1 MDKIKQKADLA
12 MLTLTLGV
20 LVYFFACWIV
30 TKDLTMDDYWYKTVP
45 FNMEWFGQR
54 WETWSQ
60 RIAIDAFVVWLTRTS
75 ELSCE
80 VITILIWIALAV
92 SLLWSLRIK
101 NLSAGIAVVLT
112 LTFQNVFEV
121 ETAGYFTTH
130 LNYVLPVLLAILVCN
145 ILYLQ
150 KINGLVA
157 LLMFCMV
164 YILGNQELAAIGM
177 IPILG
182 WIFFKGPK
190 QNRSYVVACFL
201 ITLLCIALFFMCGA
215 TTVRKCVHGL
225 QEYPNFESLSVL
237 YKIYSGS
244 LVTLTYYFCQINYFS
259 IFLISTLTFCLLKQ
273 QNKLTW
279 INAVIT
285 VVIAYLCHYVAS
297 QFNEELIYTNLHYQY
312 ANNIHFTGLRP
323 VLLYLYTLLCVIAVI
338 IEICTLSVKNQVKL
352 LLLGLLGVGFAV
364 RMVMA
369 FSPTIFFSLSRTFI
383 FFNFAILLCA
393 LFALKQY
400 QLLNSKKVHLTIIVL
415 AVLALI
421 PRFDF
426 LKSDDYKD
434 HFPYYPFF
442 ERHFDMMVYKCQLK
456 YNIRKSHIADLDNAY
471 YKDFKNLNKQLRKL
485 DERNKRL
492 IEGNFPA
499 PVFQHPLHDRS
510 RRNEPI
516 IVPDSKIVV
525 KSTLT
530 DIKN

>member
-12 MLTLTLGV
+12 LLTLTLAA
-20 LVYFFACWIV
+20 LVYFFASWIV

-92 SLLWSLRIK
+92 SMLWSLHIK
-101 NLSAGIAVVLT
+101 NFSAGIAVVLT
-112 LTFQNVFEV
+112 LAFQSVFEV

-215 TTVRKCVHGL
+215 TTVRKCIHGI

-279 INAVIT
+279 VNAVIT
-285 VVIAYLCHYVAS
+285 VAIVYLCHYVAS

-323 VLLYLYTLLCVIAVI
+323 VLLYLYSLLCVIAVI
-338 IEICTLSVKNQVKL
+338 IEICDLSVKNKVKL
-352 LLLGLLGVGFAV
+352 LLLGLLVVGFAV

-383 FFNFAILLCA
+383 FFNFSILFAA
-393 LFALKQY
+393 LFILKECR
-400 QLLNSKKVHLTIIVL
+400 LLQSKKLHLTIVL
-415 AVLALI
+415 LAFLALI
-421 PRFDF
+421 PRFEF
-426 LKSDDYKD
+426 LKSDDYKL

-442 ERHFDMMVYKCQLK
+442 ERYFDIMVYQCQLK
-456 YNIRKSHIADLDNAY
+456 YNIRKSHIADIDNEY
-471 YKDFKNLNKQLRKL
+471 YKDFKNLNKQLKKL
-485 DERNKRL
+485 NERNKRL

-516 IVPDSKIVV
+516 YVPDSKIVV
-525 KSTLT
+525 KSTVT
-530 DIKN
+530 DIEN

>member
-1 MDKIKQKADLA
+1 MEKLKQKADKVLLFLA
-12 MLTLTLGV
+12 LCT
-20 LVYFFACWIV
+20 LVYFFYLWIG
-30 TKDLTMDDYWYKTVP
+30 TKDLTLDDYWYKTVP

-60 RIAIDAFVVWLTRTS
+60 RIALDAFVVWLTRTS

-80 VITILIWIALAV
+80 VITVLIWLGLAV

-101 NLSAGIAVVLT
+101 NISAGIAVVLT
-112 LTFQNVFEV
+112 LAFQSVFEV

-130 LNYVLPVLLAILVCN
+130 LNYVLPVLLVIIVCN

-182 WIFFKGPK
+182 WIYFNGPK
-190 QNRSYVVACFL
+190 QNRSYVIACFL

-215 TTVRKCVHGL
+215 TTVRKCIHGI

-237 YKIYSGS
+237 YKVYSGS

-259 IFLISTLTFCLLKQ
+259 IFLISSLTFCLLKEYK
-273 QNKLTW
+273 KLSWLTA
-279 INAVIT
+279 IITIAV
-285 VVIAYLCHYVAS
+285 VYGMHYFAS

-323 VLLYLYTLLCVIAVI
+323 VLLYLYSLLCVIAVI
-338 IEICTLSVKNQVKL
+338 FEICAISVKNKVKL

-383 FFNFAILLCA
+383 FFNFSILFAA
-393 LFALKQY
+393 LFILKECK
-400 QLLNSKKVHLTIIVL
+400 LLHSKKLHLTIVVL
-415 AVLALI
+415 AFLALI

-426 LKSDDYKD
+426 LKSDDYKE

-442 ERHFDMMVYKCQLK
+442 ERYYDMMVYQCQLK
-456 YNIRKSHIADLDNAY
+456 YNIRKSHIADLDNEY
-471 YKDFKNLNKQLRKL
+471 YKDIKNLNKQIRKL
-485 DERNKRL
+485 NERNRRL
-492 IEGNFPA
+492 IEGEYPA
-499 PVFQHPLHDRS
+499 PIFQHPLHDRS
-510 RRNEPI
+510 KRNEPI
-516 IVPDSKIVV
+516 YVPQSKIVIE
-525 KSTLT
+525 STT
-530 DIKN
+530 FVEE